1 MEPAVYLDHVRADGA
16 ALAAAARNAPHARVP
31 SCPDW
36 DMTGL
41 VGHAGSVHHW
51 VTEIVRTKATERIKR
66 QYAPEAPKE
75 PKAVLAWYD
84 EGLTGLLEVLGR
96 ADPEEPVWNWFD
108 SRPAPTRFWHRRM
121 AQETAVHRW
130 DAQAAAGD
138 PQPIDTALAVDGIDE
153 FLGFV
158 AAELPR
164 QPIDG
169 LQGSL
174 HLHATDTDGE
184 WSIVLAPQSLEHRRE
199 HAKADAAVRGT
210 ASDLFLWLVGRLPVG
225 SAGLDTFGD
234 RAVVQAWKAV
244 EF

>member
-16 ALAAAARNAPHARVP
+16 ALAAVARTTPHAPVP

-41 VGHAGSVHHW
+41 VGHTGGVHRW
-51 VTEIVRTKATERIKR
+51 VTEIVTTKATGRIR
-66 QYAPEAPKE
+66 RRSGPEAPKE
-75 PKAVLAWYD
+75 PDAVLAWFD
-84 EGLTGLLEVLGR
+84 AGLTGLLDVLGD
-96 ADPEEPVWNWFD
+96 ADPDAPVWNWFD
-108 SRPAPTRFWHRRM
+108 GRPAPTRFWHRRM

-138 PQPIDTALAVDGIDE
+138 PQPIDADLAVDGIDE

-158 AAELPR
+158 ARELPD

-169 LQGSL
+169 LKGSL

-184 WSIVLAPQSLEHRRE
+184 WSIVLSPHGLEHRRE

-210 ASDLFLWLVGRLPVG
+210 ASDLFLWLVGRLPVD

-234 RAVVQAWKAV
+234 RAVVEAWKAV